1 MSNEVFEQALEQLC
15 SERFVGKHKQ
25 FACDDF
31 KRVARRVMAEFC
43 ESRRVM
49 SKLFKAGYARD
60 YLNGWQTGAGWAI
73 AQEFREFDITPWDI
87 EGLFIATEEG
97 ASTCS
102 R

>member
-1 MSNEVFEQALEQLC
+1 MGNETFEQALEQLC

-43 ESRRVM
+43 ESKRVM
-49 SKLFKAGYARD
+49 SKLFKASYTRD
-60 YLNGWQTGAGWAI
+60 YLSGWQAGAQWAI

-87 EGLFIATEEG
+87 EGLFMASDEG
-97 ASTCS
+97 ETAV
-102 R
+102 